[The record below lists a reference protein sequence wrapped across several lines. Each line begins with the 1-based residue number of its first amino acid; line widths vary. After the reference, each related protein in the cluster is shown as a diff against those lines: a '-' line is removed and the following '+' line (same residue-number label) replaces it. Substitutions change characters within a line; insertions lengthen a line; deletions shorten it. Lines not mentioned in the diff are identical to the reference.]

1 MLKETEERLNEI
13 LDGKTLDELM
23 QEQLSFSEQ
32 IPLLDAV
39 KSALKALV
47 NKRRN
52 RPSGRSDAKGFRRT
66 DRLG

>member
-32 IPLLDAV
+32 IPLLDAGQICA
-39 KSALKALV
+39 KS
-47 NKRRN
+47 
-52 RPSGRSDAKGFRRT
+52 
-66 DRLG
+66 RL